1 MAERQGRLAEA
12 VLAWEVLTL
21 LRPDDAEYR
30 RRWLGARLAVDQAVT
45 LRMARALAARQRGDA
60 LAAERLFLE
69 ALGFNPSLQAAAAA
83 LRDMEAE
90 RNRASVVG
98 RFAQPPNLQARAGKA
113 PPPQAPAPRGQ
124 TAPPLP
130 APVPAPGQRNLLEHA
145 SLLASQGELDAAI
158 ALLADS
164 GPASLRDLDSRN
176 LLVRLY
182 LQRADQRASSD
193 FKAARG
199 DLERVVELDPT
210 QTEAKMRLQTLPH

>member
-1 MAERQGRLAEA
+1 M
-12 VLAWEVLTL
+12 
-21 LRPDDAEYR
+21 
-30 RRWLGARLAVDQAVT
+30 
-45 LRMARALAARQRGDA
+45 
-60 LAAERLFLE
+60 
-69 ALGFNPSLQAAAAA
+69 
-83 LRDMEAE
+83 
-90 RNRASVVG
+90 
-98 RFAQPPNLQARAGKA
+98 
-113 PPPQAPAPRGQ
+113 
-124 TAPPLP
+124 
-130 APVPAPGQRNLLEHA
+130 LEHA

-193 FKAARG
+193 LKAARG